1 MKRGPVARTLLSIF
15 FVALLVTPVV
25 IRRVSAGRASARVK
39 LDANAALLRH
49 GFYFQ
54 EMSRA
59 AGIDFVHQAPTARSK
74 A

>member
-54 EMSRA
+54 EVSRA
-59 AGIDFVHQAPTARSK
+59 AA
-74 A
+74 